1 MRSHSGIRRS
11 VEALTGL
18 ALAAGL
24 AACQLSGASV
34 NSYAKA
40 AVMAGGELG
49 LSGLNSGGSQSS
61 GTGQASPIVSN
72 NTGGLISNNAGSL
85 MSNNAAA
92 LSGSVM
98 APATLISNNASAYRV
113 AALSTLPLAGALVY
127 LTDTQERIFVDPQTG
142 TTLTTTTD
150 GNGDFFFPK
159 APATNSVI
167 VDAVMSGNRR
177 MVGFLDSHA
186 GQNDITMTLAST
198 LVTEFLRSRAQ
209 QAGPDVTIGSF
220 DPSLQ
225 HIPTLVDLT
234 QTALDAGQL
243 SVPDLSV
250 GAIPAMDRN
259 YLVQFGT
266 RSLALKQAWESLLG
280 FHISIVD
287 TLAGGQAGFAGDGL
301 SESAAQFS
309 DPNCLVKA
317 PDGSIFVADTGNNR
331 IRRIAPDGTVSTV
344 AGGGAISEV
353 PARLQAGQITDVV
366 GDGGPATQAIVQ
378 EPRGVVPLANG
389 AFAFTEFVGQR
400 LRLVL
405 PDGTIQTLVHGNVNN
420 DGPSDGPLS
429 QANLIY
435 PMGLATGADGS
446 IYICDLGED
455 VVRKIPP
462 CDPANL
468 LQSGTIQTVAGNY
481 QPGNALTPPPD
492 GAVATQ
498 TSLFSPSAIAVDAT
512 GDLYIAELEAY
523 RIVEVT
529 PDGKLHPFAG
539 DGVDGATGDGGP
551 ATQAS
556 IGQPSA
562 LVLDPA
568 NNRLLIGSWSTP
580 RIRAIDLST
589 GIITTLAG
597 AGHDP
602 EDGLAEDSAL
612 GDIGG
617 MMLDSVGNLLFT
629 EVQTS
634 RLRRLWLTEPPAI

>member
-1 MRSHSGIRRS
+1 MRSQTSIRRS
-11 VEALTGL
+11 VETLAGL

-24 AACQLSGASV
+24 AACQLSGAQV

-40 AVMAGGELG
+40 AALAGGELG
-49 LSGLNSGGSQSS
+49 LSGSNGG
-61 GTGQASPIVSN
+61 GTGLNPSIVTTSA
-72 NTGGLISNNAGSL
+72 GDLISNNAGSL

-92 LSGSVM
+92 LSGAVL
-98 APATLISNNASAYRV
+98 APASLVSNNSSAYRV
-113 AALSTLPLAGALVY
+113 SALSTLPLAGALVY

-142 TTLTTTTD
+142 ATLTTTTD
-150 GNGDFFFPK
+150 GNGEFNFPK
-159 APATNSVI
+159 APATDSVI

-186 GQNDITMTLAST
+186 GPNDITLTLAST
-198 LVTEFLRSRAQ
+198 LVTEFLRSRAE
-209 QAGPDVTIGSF
+209 QAGSDVTIGSF
-220 DPSLQ
+220 DPSLL
-225 HIPTLVDLT
+225 HVPTLVSLT

-266 RSLALKQAWESLLG
+266 HSLALKQAWESLLG

-301 SESAAQFS
+301 PEAQAQFS
-309 DPNCLVKA
+309 DPNCLVPT
-317 PDGSIFVADTGNNR
+317 PDGSTYVADTGNNR

-344 AGGGAISEV
+344 AGGGAISDI
-353 PARLQAGQITDVV
+353 PTLLAAGQITDVV

-389 AFAFTEFVGQR
+389 AFVFSEFVGQR

-420 DGPSDGPLS
+420 DGLSDGPLS

-435 PMGLATGADGS
+435 PMGLATGPDGS

-455 VVRKIPP
+455 VVRRILP
-462 CDPANL
+462 CDPASL

-492 GAVATQ
+492 GAIATQ

-523 RIVEVT
+523 RIVKVT
-529 PDGKLHPFAG
+529 PDGKIHPFAG
-539 DGVDGATGDGGP
+539 NGVDGATGDGGVAP
-551 ATQAS
+551 QAA

-562 LVLDPA
+562 LALDPA
-568 NNRLLIGSWSTP
+568 HDRLLIGSWSTP
-580 RIRAIDLST
+580 RIRAVDLST

-602 EDGLAEDSAL
+602 EDGLADDSAL
-612 GDIGG
+612 GDVGG
-617 MMLDSVGNLLFT
+617 MMLDPAGNLLFT

-634 RLRRLWLTEPPAI
+634 RLRRLWLTEPPA